1 MADAGFGIYSIAH
14 TAKNHGH
21 NFVLRLTEVRFN
33 SHKKKAT
40 LLDSTSTSRTYD
52 YTWKPSTKER
62 ATNPMIPADS
72 VLQVKLYELK
82 IGDQWLY
89 LVTDLTGVWT
99 VYREH
104 IQSKTITNVEQWQE
118 QFKIALDRTSKQKLP
133 NRPGRSFPREAYT
146 RRPKTTHF
154 QKRKCK
160 EKPSETDEEPLK

>member
-1 MADAGFGIYSIAH
+1 
-14 TAKNHGH
+14 
-21 NFVLRLTEVRFN
+21 
-33 SHKKKAT
+33 
-40 LLDSTSTSRTYD
+40 
-52 YTWKPSTKER
+52 
-62 ATNPMIPADS
+62 MIPADS

-104 IQSKTITNVEQWQE
+104 IQSKTITNVEQWQK

-146 RRPKTTHF
+146 LRPKTTHF